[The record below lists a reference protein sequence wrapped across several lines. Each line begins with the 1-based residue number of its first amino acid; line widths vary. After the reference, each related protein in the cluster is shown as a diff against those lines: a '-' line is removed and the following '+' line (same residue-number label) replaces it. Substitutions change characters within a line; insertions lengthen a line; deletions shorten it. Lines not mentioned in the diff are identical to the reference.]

1 MTTPATHPLERNA
14 PPPPPTRTAPKH
26 LTSGERLHR
35 AFAADIRLA
44 EDTEV
49 TEAGI
54 IEGYASAFNVIDSYG
69 EIIMPGAFG
78 RSIAAWKAKGRP
90 IPVLWQHDT
99 WAPIGATLEIAED
112 DKGLRVKAQLLID
125 DVAQAKEAHALAA
138 ANILGGLSIGFSV
151 PAKTHEGAPAVTY
164 NDDLDVWAIHEV
176 RLWEYSLVTFPAN
189 EAATIDNVRAMRE
202 AATATAKAAAS
213 IATHLRELRA
223 IVKADPAAPPAGAT
237 PNLGAQTALIREAAN
252 ILKSARE

>member
-1 MTTPATHPLERNA
+1 MNPATLEQPTTVTIPPARKA
-14 PPPPPTRTAPKH
+14 PAH
-26 LTSGERLHR
+26 LTDGSRVHR
-35 AFAADIRLA
+35 AFTADIHLA
-44 EDTEV
+44 EETE
-49 TEAGI
+49 TTDAGI

-69 EIIMPGAFG
+69 EIIMPGAFT
-78 RSIAAWKAKGRP
+78 RTIAAWKAKGRP

-112 DKGLRVKAQLLID
+112 DKGLRVKAQLLVD
-125 DVAQAKEAHALAA
+125 DVDQAREAHALAA

-151 PAKTHEGAPAVTY
+151 PAKTHEGQPAVTY

-189 EAATIDNVRAMRE
+189 ESATIDNVKAMQE

-213 IATHLRELRA
+213 IAKHLQELRA

-237 PNLGAQTALIREAAN
+237 PRLGAQTALIREAAN
-252 ILKSARE
+252 ILKNGRK